1 MKNCK
6 TCNWCR
12 LDCTPA
18 ERNRYPTCLN
28 CLYLK
33 IRKQNGVFFLLCQK
47 RMWENANEDEKL
59 FKVSDQE
66 LRGDKIR
73 VRKIFFTA
81 KNCPFFENMD
91 GEM

>member
-1 MKNCK
+1 
-6 TCNWCR
+6 
-12 LDCTPA
+12 
-18 ERNRYPTCLN
+18 
-28 CLYLK
+28 
-33 IRKQNGVFFLLCQK
+33 
-47 RMWENANEDEKL
+47 MWENANEDEKL